1 MTLTGGYSEDKI
13 PDAEIQALFSS
24 SVDSL
29 SSLLQKSV
37 ENLVLTSY
45 QSQVVAGVNYRVKA
59 TVTVAGETKRVVFT
73 AFKPL
78 PHTQQPLQ
86 VKDASFVE

>member
-1 MTLTGGYSEDKI
+1 MPLTGGYSEDKI
-13 PDAEIQALFSS
+13 PDEEIQALFSS

-29 SSLLQKSV
+29 STLLQKTV
-37 ENLVLTSY
+37 ENLILVSY

-86 VKDASFVE
+86 VKEASFEE